1 MILFCTPSTPP
12 RTKNPPSS
20 LNLNRADSTNSFD
33 SSNRGHGKNDTNT
46 TTSSL
51 ANTAS
56 GRRQL
61 SQTGSSRSGGFSRV
75 NRSGSMR
82 KKISMAEV
90 HLSDDDQKSAKSA
103 PSPPTTRNS
112 QFLNNNNNQSTTSGY
127 SSYNKT
133 RLTVDHNNSLDRNS
147 TPSPS
152 GYKATGSGIN
162 SNPAL
167 SSSSFKNSINN
178 LRNNDIISNPFGEY
192 SNGEY
197 SGMTK
202 EQLIE
207 MVERQKGELSYRDD
221 QVKKLEEYV
230 DRLLLKIISIN
241 PEMLNHD
248 FAPESSEVHETL
260 EKRHN
265 EKKGPMKFL
274 K

>member
-1 MILFCTPSTPP
+1 M
-12 RTKNPPSS
+12 
-20 LNLNRADSTNSFD
+20 
-33 SSNRGHGKNDTNT
+33 
-46 TTSSL
+46 
-51 ANTAS
+51 
-56 GRRQL
+56 
-61 SQTGSSRSGGFSRV
+61 
-75 NRSGSMR
+75 
-82 KKISMAEV
+82 

-133 RLTVDHNNSLDRNS
+133 RLTVDHNTNSLDRNS